1 MNSIKTMDTENKS
14 IEQYLKSLN
23 EQERK
28 TLEIAKNHLGT
39 SFNIMKSIGYI
50 TWKTNQKNNLK
61 KGT

>member
-28 TLEIAKNHLGT
+28 TLEIAKDHLGT
-39 SFNIMKSIGYI
+39 SFNIRKSIGYI
-50 TWKTNQKNNLK
+50 TWKTNQKK
-61 KGT
+61 

>member
-28 TLEIAKNHLGT
+28 TLEIAKDHLGT
-39 SFNIMKSIGYI
+39 SFNIRRSIGYI
-50 TWKTNQKNNLK
+50 TWKNNQKK
-61 KGT
+61 

>member
-28 TLEIAKNHLGT
+28 TLEIAKDHLGT
-39 SFNIMKSIGYI
+39 SFNIRRSIGYI
-50 TWKTNQKNNLK
+50 TWKTNQKK
-61 KGT
+61 

>member
-50 TWKTNQKNNLK
+50 TWKTNQKK
-61 KGT
+61 